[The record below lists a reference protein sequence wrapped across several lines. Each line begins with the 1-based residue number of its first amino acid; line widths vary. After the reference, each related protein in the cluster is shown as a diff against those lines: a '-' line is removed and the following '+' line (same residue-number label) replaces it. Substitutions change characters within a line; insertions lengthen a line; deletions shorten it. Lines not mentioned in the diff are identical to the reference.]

1 MRNRMESLTV
11 IGKRIQT
18 LREARRLTRPHVA
31 RVIGISPSQLYK
43 YERGLHQPPAGP
55 VAKLAKLFEVSPDY
69 LLGLTDRPQA
79 TYAESSLSAIEREL
93 LQYARSGDLQAAME
107 RLLALSKETAKNA

>member
-1 MRNRMESLTV
+1 MRKRLESLTV
-11 IGKRIQT
+11 IGKRIQAI
-18 LREARRLTRPHVA
+18 RESRKLTRPYVA
-31 RVIGISPSQLYK
+31 HVIGVSPSQLYK
-43 YERGLHQPPAGP
+43 YERGLHQPPAEP

-69 LLGLTDRPQA
+69 LLGLTDKPQA

-107 RLLALSKETAKNA
+107 RLLVLSKQTAKNA